1 MAMLILQHMAMLLVS
16 KVVIGMNFKEFFAV
30 VFWGNHDLSIIR
42 FCHSPPSNIRTGK
55 THFFC
60 QMVKE

>member
-42 FCHSPPSNIRTGK
+42 FCHS
-55 THFFC
+55 F
-60 QMVKE
+60 